1 MKKVIL
7 SLVAA
12 CAITTAFAQNSAS
25 LSQSG
30 TGNNST
36 TTQVGN
42 LQTATVSQSGT
53 GNYNYNEQY
62 SHFSQVT
69 NVTQIGASNAAYTFQ
84 NADAG
89 PSNLIQ
95 VYQNGTSNLAV
106 ANQSDYWTINSQAI
120 INQVGGS
127 HVGYVYQLGA
137 INDVAVIDQSGYAG
151 RAYIQQG
158 AGGYGSST
166 NSYALIQQYSNFGPQ
181 YGTIYQFGDNDQA
194 YIYQNANAGPNNYAT
209 IYQSGNNNYA
219 LINQSDFYTWYT
231 TGQIVQVGN
240 NNTAALYQY
249 GGGAN
254 FSTNSAAY
262 ITQNGSY
269 NTATLQQTGGANN
282 YANLTQTGLGNLID
296 GVSTG
301 YGVQIGDN
309 NSLVVTQV
317 NNYGIGSGQVAH
329 VSQLGSGNTGVIAQS
344 N

>member
-30 TGNNST
+30 TGNNSS

-42 LQTATVSQSGT
+42 LQNATVSQSGT
-53 GNYNYNEQY
+53 GNYNMNQQY
-62 SHFSQVT
+62 SHYYQVT
-69 NVTQIGASNAAYTFQ
+69 NVTQIGASNAAYTYQ

-89 PSNLIQ
+89 PSNLIN

-106 ANQSDYWTINSQAI
+106 ANQSDYWTIASTAQI
-120 INQVGGS
+120 SQVGGS
-127 HVGYVYQLGA
+127 HVAYVYQLGA
-137 INDVAVIDQSGYAG
+137 YNDLAVVNQNGFGG

-158 AGGYGSST
+158 AGGYFSSS
-166 NSYALIQQYSNFGPQ
+166 NSYALIEQLSVFGPQ
-181 YGTIYQFGDNDQA
+181 YGYIYQFGDNNAA
-194 YIYQNANAGPNNYAT
+194 YIYQDANAGPFNYAT
-209 IYQSGNNNYA
+209 VYQSGNNNLA
-219 LINQSDFYTWYT
+219 LIDQSDYYTVYT
-231 TGQIVQVGN
+231 TGQIVQTGN
-240 NNTAALYQY
+240 NNVAALYQY

-269 NTATLQQTGGANN
+269 NTATLQQTGGVSN
-282 YANLTQTGLGNLID
+282 YANLTQNGLGNLID
-296 GVSTG
+296 GVSTS
-301 YGVQIGDN
+301 YGRQIGDN
-309 NSLVVTQV
+309 NSLVVTQT
-317 NNYGIGSGQVAH
+317 NNYGISLGQVAH
-329 VSQLGSGNTGVIAQS
+329 VQQLGSGNTGVIAQS